1 MKTTNSVSSLKYKL
15 KKENLDGVLIS
26 DPANV
31 SYLSGFRG
39 GDSYILLTGKKD
51 FFITDFR
58 YLEQAKSET
67 DGFVLETA
75 DGISH
80 FDLIAGLIQKN
91 KLGKVGFEAK
101 RISYGEVSKIRDRL
115 KKAEFL
121 PTYDLVE
128 SFRVI
133 KTRAEI
139 KLIKKAIQID
149 LSAFKQIADKVKAGN
164 KERDLASMME
174 YQMRL
179 NGAASASFETIVL
192 SGRNSSLPHG
202 RPSEKSIKSNELV
215 LIDAGANFN
224 GYNSDL
230 TRIFFLGR
238 IQPILKKI
246 YCVVKTAQE
255 KAIKAIKPGI
265 MAARVDA
272 IARGH
277 IKKYGWDKFFGHGL
291 GHGVGRKVH
300 EAPSISTRSKYI
312 LKPGMVFTVEPAV
325 YIPGVGGVRIED
337 MVLVTQKGVEV
348 LSR

>member
-1 MKTTNSVSSLKYKL
+1 M

-39 GDSYILLTGKKD
+39 GDSYILLTRKKD

-58 YLEQAKSET
+58 YLEQVKAET
-67 DGFVLETA
+67 RGFVLETA

-91 KLGKVGFEAK
+91 KLARVGFEAK
-101 RISYGEVSKIRDRL
+101 HISYGEVSKIRDSL

-121 PTYDLVE
+121 PTYDLAE
-128 SFRVI
+128 SLRAI
-133 KTRAEI
+133 KAVSEI
-139 KLIKKAIQID
+139 NLIKKAIRIN
-149 LSAFKQIADKVKAGN
+149 LSAFKQIAGEVKAGSR
-164 KERDLASMME
+164 ERDLANMME
-174 YQMRL
+174 YRMKL
-179 NGAASASFETIVL
+179 NGADNASFDTIVL

-202 RPSEKSIKSNELV
+202 RPSEKAIKDNELV

-246 YCVVKTAQE
+246 YGVVKIAQE
-255 KAIKAIKPGI
+255 KAIRAVRPGVKAASVDA
-265 MAARVDA
+265 AARA
-272 IARGH
+272 H

-300 EAPSISTRSKYI
+300 EAPSISARSKYI

-325 YIPGVGGVRIED
+325 YIPGVGGVRVED